1 MNTLVLSLDSYPPNE
16 ALNSKLDMMNLAFF
30 GIFFLEM
37 IIKLLGF
44 GIKEYLKDKFNVF
57 DGSVVLLSVADVVI
71 NFTLNSSANSS
82 NGAISAFRA
91 FRLLRIFKLAK

>member
-71 NFTLNSSANSS
+71 NFTLNSSASSS

>member
-1 MNTLVLSLDSYPPNE
+1 
-16 ALNSKLDMMNLAFF
+16 
-30 GIFFLEM
+30 M
-37 IIKLLGF
+37 IIKLLGY

-57 DGSVVLLSVADVVI
+57 DGSVVFLSVADVVI
-71 NFTLNSSANSS
+71 NFTLNSTASSS